1 MRSTLTRTTKELS
14 SVSLANISVYQDS
27 SMIQSNNQI
36 FLSIAI
42 AGADFVMAATD
53 TRISSGYSIL
63 KRDHSKTTQLTSTCV
78 ITSAGMVADVETLH
92 KNLLFDVKIY
102 KMKNN
107 GREPSVESLA
117 SKLSNMLY
125 SRRFMPYYAFNLLC
139 GLDKQGAGAVFGY
152 DAVGSY
158 DKLTYGVQGSGN
170 SLGAPILDNQFVGH
184 NFKVKVLPE
193 DVQETE
199 DTAKDIINSIA
210 ERDIY
215 TGDGVEIVTVNKDGI
230 TVKREPVRRD

>member
-1 MRSTLTRTTKELS
+1 
-14 SVSLANISVYQDS
+14 
-27 SMIQSNNQI
+27 MIRSNNQI

-92 KNLLFDVKIY
+92 KNLVFDVKKY
-102 KMKNN
+102 KMQNK
-107 GREPSVESLA
+107 GREPTVESLA
-117 SKLSNMLY
+117 ARLSNFLY
-125 SRRFMPYYAFNLLC
+125 GRRFMPYYAFNLLC
-139 GLDKQGAGAVFGY
+139 GLDKDGAGAVFGY

-158 DKLTYGVQGSGN
+158 DKLTYGVQGSGV

-184 NFKVKVLPE
+184 NFLVKVLPK
-193 DVQETE
+193 DCQETE
-199 DTAKDIINSIA
+199 NTAKDIINSIA

-215 TGDGVEIVTVNKDGI
+215 TGDGVEVVTVKKSGI
-230 TVKREPVRRD
+230 TRKTEAVRRDWDS